1 MICNAH
7 VISSI
12 LCAESNGDI
21 FRKLGSHRQGPG
33 VHVDQ
38 GLGGVHHVGVEVVHS
53 INRICCYLIFL

>member
-1 MICNAH
+1 MICIAH
-7 VISSI
+7 VIISI

-38 GLGGVHHVGVEVVHS
+38 GLGGVHHLGVGVTQN
-53 INRICCYLIFL
+53 IRCICL